1 MKNLTLSPK
10 QPTVEGILAAE
21 DANSTGVQVVA
32 EPSLI
37 SQLGPIGT
45 EILNPG
51 MDWKKDLL
59 WLTYPGTRMV
69 MKKKGKGKDAPE
81 VPTMETHTLCL
92 NSEGDNFIY
101 DETEL
106 LRRGFR
112 APAAFMVTEEGWT
125 SDLPYE
131 YAAGNTKP
139 PEPFDLYMRIRSLYT
154 KYIEFADEVMYDIIT
169 SWVMA
174 TYVYQVF
181 DSFAYLHFNGTAQSG
196 KSQNLRLLSAFGFN
210 AQWTTN
216 MSAANLYRGIQSN
229 PGIICIDEAESFRDE
244 KGQEIR
250 TILRNGYKK
259 GMDVKRMHVKA
270 DGTYVQHAF
279 NTYGPKALASINAMD
294 DTTSQRAIV
303 MAMRPAYRD
312 IPYFDQ
318 DDHDYGD
325 LKDQLYLF
333 GLANAG
339 LVREEWMRWNR
350 EVDRGEIINRAW
362 EVSGCFVTLAHYIH
376 GDAGS
381 KPIMEWLTTYFEQ
394 QRAQQDAND
403 LIRTLAVSLPGV
415 MQTIPP
421 RDDWWYPLSDIRDKL
436 LSITDE
442 DVSDKITTRSIQRWL
457 KPLGIT
463 AVRKAHGG
471 KQIQLIEEEIRSI
484 IADRRIEP
492 MSEDVAWLAGNED
505 YQTEAKRAPM
515 AQTIAWG
522 EETE

>member
-1 MKNLTLSPK
+1 MKIQLRPADEVS
-10 QPTVEGILAAE
+10 VERILAAE
-21 DANSTGVQVVA
+21 DSTEEFIQP
-32 EPSLI
+32 EPTLLE
-37 SQLGPIGT
+37 QLGPIGT
-45 EILNPG
+45 SILNPG
-51 MDWKKDLL
+51 MDYQKNLL

-81 VPTMETHTLCL
+81 VPTMETHTICL
-92 NSEGDNFIY
+92 NSDGDNFVY
-101 DETEL
+101 DEIEL

-112 APAAFMVTEEGWT
+112 MPPSFMVTSSGW
-125 SDLPYE
+125 SSEVAYE
-131 YAAGNTKP
+131 FAAGNTTP
-139 PEPFDLYMRIRSLYT
+139 PEPFDLYMRLRNLWT
-154 KYIEFADEVMYDIIT
+154 KYIEFADEVMYDIIV

-174 TYVYQVF
+174 SYVYQVF

-196 KSQNLRLLSAFGFN
+196 KSQNLRLLSALGFN

-216 MSAANLYRGIQSN
+216 MTAASLYRGIQSN
-229 PGIICIDEAESFRDE
+229 PGIFCIDEAESFRDE

-259 GMDVKRMHVKA
+259 GMDVKRMHPKS
-270 DGTYVQHAF
+270 DGTFEEHAF
-279 NTYGPKALASINAMD
+279 NTYGPKALASINALD
-294 DTTSQRAIV
+294 DTTQQRAIV
-303 MAMRPAYRD
+303 MSMRPAYRD
-312 IPYFDQ
+312 IPYFNQ
-318 DDHDYGD
+318 DDHDYHLLRD
-325 LKDQLYLF
+325 ELYLF
-333 GLANAG
+333 GLANAHAIH
-339 LVREEWMRWNR
+339 EEWMRWNT
-350 EVDRGEIINRAW
+350 EVDRGNIINRAW
-362 EVSGCFVTLAHYIH
+362 EVSGCFLTLAHYIH

-381 KPIMEWLTTYFEQ
+381 KPIMEWLEQYFEQ

-457 KPLGIT
+457 KPLGIQT
-463 AVRKAHGG
+463 IRKAHGG
-471 KQIQLIEEEIRSI
+471 KQIQLIEEDIRSI

-492 MSEDVAWLAGNED
+492 MPEDVAWLAGTED
-505 YQTEAKRAPM
+505 YQTEAKRAPV